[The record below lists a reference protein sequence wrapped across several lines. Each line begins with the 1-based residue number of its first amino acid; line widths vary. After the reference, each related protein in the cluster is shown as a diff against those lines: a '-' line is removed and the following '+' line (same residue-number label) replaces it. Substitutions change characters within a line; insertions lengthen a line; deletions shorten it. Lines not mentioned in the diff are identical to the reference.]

1 LTLLFALALS
11 TLAAIVPTLVYTLT
25 FYWADR
31 YEREPRSL
39 LFAAFIWGAVPAVI
53 ASLIGEVLLGAP
65 LVSDPLSLEGAIVE
79 GAIIAPV
86 VEEVIKAL
94 ALWWLFTWMRHEF
107 DGVLDGLIYGA
118 LIGFGFAMTEN
129 FFYFIG
135 AFDEGGFV
143 NLTAVII
150 LRSVVFGLNH
160 AFYTSLTGIG
170 FGFARSARSRAVRIV
185 WIAAGLSAAILVHS
199 LHNLGSTLA
208 SISLAGFALSLAIA
222 GGGLCLLA
230 ITVLLSWS
238 HERSVIRAELIDE
251 IGHTL
256 SAQELALLTG
266 QWRQPLRRRSGRQA
280 NRMALYVELAVRKR
294 ALHHA
299 DEKRTAE
306 LHQEIAQ
313 IRKQLSLV

>member
-1 LTLLFALALS
+1 M
-11 TLAAIVPTLVYTLT
+11 
-25 FYWADR
+25 
-31 YEREPRSL
+31 
-39 LFAAFIWGAVPAVI
+39 
-53 ASLIGEVLLGAP
+53 
-65 LVSDPLSLEGAIVE
+65 
-79 GAIIAPV
+79 
-86 VEEVIKAL
+86 IKAL

-170 FGFARSARSRAVRIV
+170 FGLARSARSRAVRLV

-199 LHNLGSTLA
+199 LHNLGATFA

-222 GGGLCLLA
+222 AGGLPARHCRPTL
-230 ITVLLSWS
+230 
-238 HERSVIRAELIDE
+238 EPQRSVIHAELK
-251 IGHTL
+251 TK
-256 SAQELALLTG
+256 SATPYLRRNCVAHRPLC
-266 QWRQPLRRRSGRQA
+266 QPLRRRRA
-280 NRMALYVELAVRKR
+280 DRPTAWLFELAVRKR
-294 ALHHA
+294 ALQHA
-299 DEKRTAE
+299 DENAQQNCIKR
-306 LHQEIAQ
+306 L
-313 IRKQLSLV
+313 RRFKQLSLV

>member
-1 LTLLFALALS
+1 LALFIALALS
-11 TLAAIVPTLVYTLT
+11 TLAAVVPTIVYTLT

-39 LFAAFIWGAVPAVI
+39 LLAAFIWGAIPAVI
-53 ASLIGEVLLGAP
+53 ASLIGEVALGAP
-65 LVSDPLSLEGAIVE
+65 LVTDPLSLEAALVE
-79 GAIIAPV
+79 GAIIAPI
-86 VEEVIKAL
+86 VEEVFKAL

-107 DGVLDGLIYGA
+107 DGVLDGLVYGA

-170 FGFARSARSRAVRIV
+170 FGLARGARRPLIRFM

-208 SISLAGFALSLAIA
+208 SITLAGFVLSLAIA
-222 GGGLCLLA
+222 VGGLCLLV
-230 ITVLLSWS
+230 ITVLLAWS
-238 HERSVIRAELIDE
+238 HERAIIRTELSDE
-251 IGHTL
+251 VDRTL

-266 QWRQPLRRRSGRQA
+266 HWRQPLRRRAGKQA
-280 NRMALYVELAVRKR
+280 GRMALLVELAIRKR
-294 ALHHA
+294 ALRHA
-299 DEKRTAE
+299 REKRSAE
-306 LHQEIAQ
+306 LHEEIAQ
-313 IRKQLSLV
+313 IRSQLAQA